1 METQRPFALP
11 AMPQHKPTRQQEPPL
26 HKLTRMSERRM
37 LVFILNTLL
46 LRTIQERINI
56 NINDIHLYL
65 RLEVLAWRSTVVPPA
80 LRLHDE
86 QVKQRHDGYIVDLWR
101 VGREDRREVD
111 GARSKYINFNA
122 AAVGVPAGNT
132 AH

>member
-1 METQRPFALP
+1 M
-11 AMPQHKPTRQQEPPL
+11 
-26 HKLTRMSERRM
+26 
-37 LVFILNTLL
+37 
-46 LRTIQERINI
+46 
-56 NINDIHLYL
+56 
-65 RLEVLAWRSTVVPPA
+65 
-80 LRLHDE
+80 
-86 QVKQRHDGYIVDLWR
+86 YIVDLWR